1 MTPALPYPP
10 AQQKTD
16 WDRQP
21 RCPKPSALGTGKGRS
36 PSCSASSSPRTL
48 VQEVGASVRAR
59 PQAGGGGVSQTM
71 ASSGTAAVPHRQ
83 GLRPGPARPLPAAA
97 RWRWPRPARAGGVG
111 ALSERREAAVSAVGR
126 RAAAVRRSRA
136 AAAGRA
142 GNELYAPGPLPGC
155 YHGALREFPAQ
166 PRGSGF

>member
-1 MTPALPYPP
+1 MPQAFSSGHWKGPFAIPLGPCPSPAT
-10 AQQKTD
+10 A
-16 WDRQP
+16 
-21 RCPKPSALGTGKGRS
+21 
-36 PSCSASSSPRTL
+36 ASSSPRTL
-48 VQEVGASVRAR
+48 VQAVGASVRAR
-59 PQAGGGGVSQTM
+59 PQAGGSGVSQTM
-71 ASSGTAAVPHRQ
+71 ASSGTAAVPPSSPPVPPRQ

-97 RWRWPRPARAGGVG
+97 RWRWLRPARAGGVG

-136 AAAGRA
+136 AAAGSA